1 MLYEEK
7 REVRLQIS
15 QLLADAGLTQ
25 KTIKD
30 MVEAEIKAKVDRAI
44 VQVMKQLDA
53 ESSSGNYIVD
63 KVNTYLKSSY
73 AVESNIRTQVENA
86 LKDRIIN
93 ISFDKSVMGDK

>member
-30 MVEAEIKAKVDRAI
+30 MVEEEIKSKVDRAI
-44 VQVMKQLDA
+44 KQVLMKLDA
-53 ESSSGNYIVD
+53 ESSSGDFIREKIDSYI
-63 KVNTYLKSSY
+63 NSSFGLN
-73 AVESNIRTQVENA
+73 STIRTQVANA
-86 LKDRIIN
+86 LKDRIIS
-93 ISFDKSVMGDK
+93 ITFDKSVTEDH

>member
-30 MVEAEIKAKVDRAI
+30 MVDRAI
-44 VQVMKQLDA
+44 QQILVKLNS
-53 ESSSGNYIVD
+53 ESSSGDYICEKIND
-63 KVNTYLKSSY
+63 YINSSFGFG
-73 AVESNIRTQVENA
+73 STIRTQVANA

-93 ISFDKSVMGDK
+93 ISFDKSVTEDK

>member
-30 MVEAEIKAKVDRAI
+30 MVEEEIKAKVDRAI
-44 VQVMKQLDA
+44 QQVMKQLDA
-53 ESSSGNYIVD
+53 ESSSGNYILD
-63 KVNTYLKSSY
+63 KVNAYLKSSY
-73 AVESNIRTQVENA
+73 AVESNIRTQVANA

-93 ISFDKSVMGDK
+93 ISFDKSVTEDK

>member
-30 MVEAEIKAKVDRAI
+30 MVEEEIKAKVDRAI

-53 ESSSGNYIVD
+53 ESSSGNYICEKIND
-63 KVNTYLKSSY
+63 YINSSFGFGNT
-73 AVESNIRTQVENA
+73 IRTQVANA

-93 ISFDKSVMGDK
+93 ISFDKSVTENT